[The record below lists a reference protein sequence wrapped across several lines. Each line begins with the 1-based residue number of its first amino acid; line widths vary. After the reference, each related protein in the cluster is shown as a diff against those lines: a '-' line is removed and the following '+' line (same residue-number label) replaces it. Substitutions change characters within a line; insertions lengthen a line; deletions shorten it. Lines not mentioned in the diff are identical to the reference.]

1 MTLMIQESPLHN
13 FKLLKQNLFLNMVKK
28 KNRRES
34 IMAVNTMKDLLMNNI
49 MPERKLRFLIYILN
63 TTIKF

>member
-1 MTLMIQESPLHN
+1 MIQESPIHN

-34 IMAVNTMKDLLMNNI
+34 IMAVNTMKDLLINNI
-49 MPERKLRFLIYILN
+49 MPERKL
-63 TTIKF
+63 K